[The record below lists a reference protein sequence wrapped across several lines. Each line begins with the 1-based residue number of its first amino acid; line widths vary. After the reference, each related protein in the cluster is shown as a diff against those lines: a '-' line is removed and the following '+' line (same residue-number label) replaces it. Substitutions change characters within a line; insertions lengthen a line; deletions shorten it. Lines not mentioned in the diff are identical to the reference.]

1 MKEKTTAKK
10 PLILVLD
17 DEKEILEAF
26 SYLMKE
32 LNCDTEFCPTPE
44 QALEVIKND
53 PNHYSLI
60 VTDIKMPTMN
70 GVEFAQKARA
80 LNAEIPIVFMTG
92 YPSDEVKR
100 QTLRFKKVVYLEKP
114 FHLVATFSEL
124 IPKLLAG
131 EGK

>member
-1 MKEKTTAKK
+1 MKEKESSKR
-10 PLILVLD
+10 PLILILD

-44 QALEVIKND
+44 EAIEVIRKEPD
-53 PNHYSLI
+53 HYSLI

-70 GVEFAQKARA
+70 GIEFAEKVRE
-80 LNAEIPIVFMTG
+80 LNSEVPIIFMTG

-114 FHLVATFSEL
+114 FHLVPTFGEL
-124 IPKLLAG
+124 IPKLLGTEAS
-131 EGK
+131 